1 MRWTYLSALRNA
13 VRTDNAKLHIFA
25 LEHASKIDPTQLIH

>member
-13 VRTDNAKLHIFA
+13 VRTDNAKLHIFS